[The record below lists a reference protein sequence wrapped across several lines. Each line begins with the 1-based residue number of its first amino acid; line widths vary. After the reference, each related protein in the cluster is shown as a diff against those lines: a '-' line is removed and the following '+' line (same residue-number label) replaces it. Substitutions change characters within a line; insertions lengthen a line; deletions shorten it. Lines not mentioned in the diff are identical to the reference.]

1 MRRTAT
7 LTALL
12 IGASILAPTGA
23 ANAAGETCR
32 GEAATIVGTGEPVVG
47 TEGRDVIVTGT
58 SVKTS
63 GGGGDDLICVT
74 PLVNFN
80 MFNIDA
86 GPGNDLVDSTA
97 LPVSSYV
104 TASLGDGADTF
115 VGGIADERVAAGAAG
130 SIWVEV
136 PAESERDVIDTG
148 EGIDSVVSGGPGLA
162 NDDEVRTGG
171 GGDTVMWSGV
181 MGPQSVLDTGG
192 DNDLLIARA
201 SGTTFGVDL
210 TQQKLSRNGVVEAS
224 FASIERL
231 WINPEP
237 DLGVVT
243 IVGTEVAD
251 QVEVK
256 GPAAVRISLG
266 GGDDSLSVAG
276 VGGDS
281 RIDLGAGTDRI
292 SVRSAPQGSV
302 ELDLPKSSLVVD
314 GSAAVSVD
322 GIENASIRATQATV
336 IGTDRANNL
345 SVVGCSTTISG
356 GKGKDSIR
364 HSNFDPEL
372 EQNAGCTSGRTTLRG
387 GSGNDTIQG
396 GLRTDRIYGD
406 GGNDTISTGPAAS
419 GKNKVWGGGGND
431 KIQGGGDNDVL
442 NGGAGKDNISG
453 SKGRDVAIGGP
464 DRDTC
469 KAEVEK
475 SCER

>member
-32 GEAATIVGTGEPVVG
+32 GEAATIVGTGGPVVG
-47 TEGRDVIVTGT
+47 TDDRDVIVTGT
-58 SVKTS
+58 SVKVS

-80 MFNIDA
+80 LFDIDA

-97 LPVSSYV
+97 LPDSAEV
-104 TASLGDGADTF
+104 TAILGDGADTF
-115 VGGIADERVAAGAAG
+115 VGGIADERVAAGAAA
-130 SIWVEV
+130 SVWVDV
-136 PAESERDVIDTG
+136 PSESERDIIDTG

-171 GGDTVMWSGV
+171 GDDTVMWSGV
-181 MGPQSVLDTGG
+181 MGAQGFLDAGA
-192 DNDLLIARA
+192 DSDLLIARA
-201 SGTTFGVDL
+201 SGPSFGIDL
-210 TQQKLSRNGVVEAS
+210 ATQKLSRSGVVEAS
-224 FASIERL
+224 FASVERL
-231 WINPEP
+231 RVDPEP
-237 DLGVVT
+237 DLGTVA
-243 IVGTEVAD
+243 IFGSQAAD
-251 QVEVK
+251 QVEVHA
-256 GPAAVRISLG
+256 PAVVWVDLG
-266 GGDDSLSVAG
+266 GGNDSFTLPRTL
-276 VGGDS
+276 GGS
-281 RIDLGAGTDRI
+281 RIDLGAGTDEI
-292 SVRSAPQGSV
+292 SVVSSEGSV
-302 ELDLPKSSLVVD
+302 DLDLARSTLAMD
-314 GSAAVSVD
+314 DSATAKVYGVEDASVSAKV
-322 GIENASIRATQATV
+322 ATV
-336 IGTDRANNL
+336 TGTDRANNL
-345 SVVGCSTTISG
+345 YIVGCSATIDG
-356 GKGKDSIR
+356 GKGKDVIR
-364 HSNFDPEL
+364 HGNYDVEL
-372 EQNAGCTSGRTTLRG
+372 EQGYDCTSGRTTLRG

-396 GLRTDRIYGD
+396 GLRADRIYGD

-431 KIQGGGDNDVL
+431 KIKGGGDNDVL

-469 KAEVEK
+469 KAEIEK